1 MMFHQVTQPANVR
14 RSVDT
19 AKNSRQS
26 ASWRRSA
33 QVVAQREFNRTRSD
47 AIPSVPE
54 TTAIPGWVIHHLSIS
69 TSMKNNMQKRASLH
83 EGSINRRGLS
93 EREAERDSREP
104 DCG

>member
-1 MMFHQVTQPANVR
+1 MSR
-14 RSVDT
+14 RSADT
-19 AKNSRQS
+19 AKNSSQS

-33 QVVAQREFNRTRSD
+33 QVVAQRDFNRTRSD

-54 TTAIPGWVIHHLSIS
+54 TTAIPGWVIRHLSIS
-69 TSMKNNMQKRASLH
+69 TSTENNVQKRASLQ

>member
-1 MMFHQVTQPANVR
+1 MSRRIAN
-14 RSVDT
+14 T
-19 AKNSRQS
+19 AKNSPQL

-33 QVVAQREFNRTRSD
+33 QVVAEREFNRTRSD

-54 TTAIPGWVIHHLSIS
+54 TTAIPGWIIRHLSIS
-69 TSMKNNMQKRASLH
+69 TSMENNVQKRASLQ
-83 EGSINRRGLS
+83 GSMNRRRLS